1 MYCDSSFGCA
11 VFKSCHF
18 SNHQDQVYSKETK
31 LGSNNQEVPI
41 LAVKCNR
48 EVLVPCLT
56 WKRVP
61 TAISGGVDILDVPGC
76 QLLHEVSF

>member
-11 VFKSCHF
+11 VFKSFHF
-18 SNHQDQVYSKETK
+18 SKYQDQAYSKETK

-41 LAVKCNR
+41 LAVKSKR

-61 TAISGGVDILDVPGC
+61 RAISDGVYILDVPGC
-76 QLLHEVSF
+76 QLLHEVSS